1 MARTLTNQIPLGFKA
16 IDFKL
21 TDVVSDKKVSLQDVT
36 MKNGLVV
43 MFICNHC
50 PYVVHVIDQIVELAN
65 DYLKKT
71 LVLLPLAVMML

>member
-21 TDVVSDKKVSLQDVT
+21 TDVVSEKKISLEDVT

-50 PYVVHVIDQIVELAN
+50 PYVVHVIDQIV
-65 DYLKKT
+65 
-71 LVLLPLAVMML
+71 